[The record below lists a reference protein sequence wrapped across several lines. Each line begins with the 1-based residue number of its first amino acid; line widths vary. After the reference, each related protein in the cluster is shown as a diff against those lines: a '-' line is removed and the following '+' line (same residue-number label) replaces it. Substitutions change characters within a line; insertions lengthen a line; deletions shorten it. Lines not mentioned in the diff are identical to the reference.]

1 MLSVQLNILQKRIVN
16 NIKGRM
22 FLEFK
27 LINEQ
32 TIMIYFENQID
43 PKTFAKVQHVS
54 QYIKDKQLQSITEI
68 IPSYRAIMLYVDT
81 NISTLNE
88 VLNDLDLE
96 QLDISSINE
105 QQLRNKTIHL
115 PVLYGG
121 EYGQD
126 IEEVATYNDLTT
138 EEVVK
143 IHSSNKY
150 LIYMLGF
157 MPGFPFLGGLDANL
171 HTPRRKEPRT
181 KIEAGSVGIANNQ
194 TGLYPKQSPGGWQII
209 GRTPI
214 NVFDINREP
223 MCLYEAGD
231 SIQFYSIDK
240 DTYQQIE
247 QEQTQ
252 DDFNIEKWVKFDYE
266 H

>member
-1 MLSVQLNILQKRIVN
+1 M
-16 NIKGRM
+16 
-22 FLEFK
+22 EFK
-27 LINEQ
+27 FINEQ

-43 PKTFAKVQHVS
+43 SKTFAKVQHVS
-54 QYIKDKQLQSITEI
+54 QYIREKQCEAITEI

-81 NISTLNE
+81 YISTLNE
-88 VLNDLDLE
+88 VLNDLCLENLDL
-96 QLDISSINE
+96 SSIDE
-105 QQLRNKTIHL
+105 SQLKHKTIHL

-126 IEEVATYNDLTT
+126 IEEVAAYNDLTT
-138 EEVVK
+138 DDVVK

-157 MPGFPFLGGLDANL
+157 MPGFPFLGGLDAKL

-231 SIQFYSIDK
+231 AIQFYSIDLE
-240 DTYQQIE
+240 TYNQIE
-247 QEQTQ
+247 KQQTQ
-252 DDFNIEKWVKFDYE
+252 NDFNIEKWVKFDYE

>member
-1 MLSVQLNILQKRIVN
+1 
-16 NIKGRM
+16 M

-43 PKTFAKVQHVS
+43 SKTFAKVQHVL
-54 QYIKDKQLQSITEI
+54 QYIKEKQHRAITEI
-68 IPSYRAIMLYVDT
+68 IPSYRAIMLHVDI

-88 VLNDLDLE
+88 VLNDLCLE
-96 QLDISSINE
+96 QLDLNSIDE
-105 QQLRNKTIHL
+105 TQLKSKTIRL

-126 IEEVATYNDLTT
+126 IEEVAAYNNLTT
-138 EEVVK
+138 EQVEK

-157 MPGFPFLGGLDANL
+157 MPGFPFLGGLDTKI

-231 SIQFYSIDK
+231 IIQFYSVDLE
-240 DTYQQIE
+240 TYRQIE
-247 QEQTQ
+247 TEQTQ
-252 DDFNIEKWVKFDYE
+252 SDFNIEKWVKFDYE